1 MNLEKNINAL
11 LSKSVFAKIIQNKR
25 KQKNIQVA
33 TNEKLEMQ
41 LLLISIINR
50 YRNTESFNGVRH
62 ISDNLEIFHMANKKI
77 DMAMLLDDVNQI

>member
-1 MNLEKNINAL
+1 MNLEININAL
-11 LSKSVFAKIIQNKR
+11 LNKSVFAKIIQNKR

-33 TNEKLEMQ
+33 TNEKLEMR

-62 ISDNLEIFHMANKKI
+62 RLFQDY
-77 DMAMLLDDVNQI
+77 